1 MSRRASSSTWLTL
14 LESDSSSRGPG
25 AGGKSRSSAP
35 RMGASGARRVRGAR
49 HLVDELDLPDP
60 LVIGDPL
67 LHESHQLVGRH
78 GGAGADLHE
87 RLRDLTRLRI
97 RFADDARVG
106 HGGMLAEHRL
116 DLRGPDAE
124 ALVLDELLLAVDDE
138 DVPVLVLLA
147 DIAGEEPAVP
157 QHGSG
162 VLGLVPVAAHHLR
175 AADGDLAHR
184 ADLDVAGAALEL
196 DDAVLRSRDHRS

>member
-25 AGGKSRSSAP
+25 AGGKSRSSAR

-49 HLVDELDLPDP
+49 RGSDGRARRLLPLGELTAEDLAGRGARDLVDELDLPDP

-78 GGAGADLHE
+78 GGAGADLDE
-87 RLRDLTRLRI
+87 RLRDLTRLGI

-138 DVPVLVLLA
+138 GVPVLVLLA
-147 DIAGEEPAVP
+147 
-157 QHGSG
+157 
-162 VLGLVPVAAHHLR
+162 
-175 AADGDLAHR
+175 
-184 ADLDVAGAALEL
+184 
-196 DDAVLRSRDHRS
+196 